1 VSSSTTH
8 ELHSLLSFTML
19 IYFPASAIVL
29 LFAWVHDGVHSS
41 LYWHCRAV
49 GDKEDT
55 LQVSYICIIERSY
68 AFIYC
73 LGKGVHFTIMSC
85 KPELVLVRK
94 GRSVLYCMPSG
105 AGGILHHES
114 RDEEVLNHDGLHWGM
129 SQKIRTTGFM
139 VGNFEPLLFVSHL
152 SICFVQKAFQ
162 RLPASVRICQAEA
175 SRKAR

>member
-1 VSSSTTH
+1 VPLYFCSHGYTT
-8 ELHSLLSFTML
+8 EFTAVFTG
-19 IYFPASAIVL
+19 IAGQWGIKRIPSKFPI
-29 LFAWVHDGVHSS
+29 FAF
-41 LYWHCRAV
+41 
-49 GDKEDT
+49 
-55 LQVSYICIIERSY
+55 IERSY

-129 SQKIRTTGFM
+129 SQKIRATGFM